1 MPDYLDSNESNHTFW
16 QINNDG
22 IVSSNETS
30 DIVNYSNGLISYR
43 VTENL
48 CDEQIEEM
56 DWKS

>member
-22 IVSSNETS
+22 SVRSNETS

>member
-22 IVSSNETS
+22 IVSSNDTS

-48 CDEQIEEM
+48 CD
-56 DWKS
+56 